1 MRALETFGFGE
12 DVRGLGT
19 RRVNCVDHRLR
30 VRWLSHPFGQFVY
43 AIAGKIRAIETKLLE
58 QRDHLGDFLLAKIAN
73 SRLRGSRRSVRRSSP
88 LCVVRIRTT
97 K

>member
-1 MRALETFGFGE
+1 VRALETFGFGE

-19 RRVNCVDHRLR
+19 RLVNCVDHRLR
-30 VRWLSHPFGQFVY
+30 VRWLSHPFGQFLY
-43 AIAGKIRAIETKLLE
+43 AIAKVRTIETKLLG